1 MEVIKRDGS
10 KVKFTAS
17 KVQTRVVKTAKGLK
31 VDSDRILLDVFKGI
45 SDTILAS
52 DIDNLISEV
61 SAGYTTKHPDYSFF
75 ASRILESRLE
85 KDVPSFWKASKI
97 LYEDGIISEENY
109 NKYVKFSEA
118 IQEEL
123 DNENQPTLDYLGIRT
138 FTEVYATKDKNNLI
152 LETPKYYRI
161 RLSTFFSENE
171 SEFKENIEALKSG
184 YSPPTPTM
192 CNAGTTE
199 NQLASCQLHYLKE
212 DSTDGIMDTFK
223 DLAHSSR
230 NKAGIGLAAYN
241 QRAKGS
247 KSSKG
252 WGAAGQVKAM
262 KIANE
267 IMGFFD
273 QGGKRPGS
281 TAWYSAPWHA
291 DIFDFL
297 KARKVTTH
305 ESIAARDMFYALW
318 VDDEFMKRVEA
329 KDYYYLFCPNNLK
342 KANVDF
348 IDTFGEDFS
357 KEYQKAIELFEAG
370 ELAGEKIL
378 AEDLWKEIFVAQ
390 VETGMPYMLYK
401 DTVNKVNPQANL
413 GVIKSSNLCAEVVQY
428 TAPDTVAVC
437 FLTSLVVKFF
447 VDDKGGIL
455 YDKLEKALNI
465 IVRNLNRS
473 IDRNRYTTKEAKKG
487 AEQQRAIGVGI
498 QGLSD
503 VFFKLSIPYDS
514 PEALDLTRRLE
525 EAIHY
530 YTIKGSM
537 EYSKKVGTRL
547 FKEDSLYPIEKGE
560 FHWEKYEVETVLDWE
575 TLRKSIL
582 KYGVS
587 NSMFNAQMPTAC
599 VSRDSIIRT
608 SEGNKSY
615 TEILKENNIDFE
627 ALESKLI
634 PTWVTLSKPFSVFN
648 ENNDLEECS
657 KIYYN
662 SKRETLDISM
672 EDGSV
677 FTCTYNHKFKVNRG
691 GSYQWIMA
699 EDLKEGDDVLS
710 Y

>member
-1 MEVIKRDGS
+1 MLQTLGCDTKVTSSVKEGLRQMPKNDGTGDS
-10 KVKFTAS
+10 KLYLCKQMYRLLINGNS
-17 KVQTRVVKTAKGLK
+17 MYQLSQLGLK
-31 VDSDRILLDVFKGI
+31 TNRLQWEVKKPQRESSQFIKVESVEPLPDLY
-45 SDTILAS
+45 DT
-52 DIDNLISEV
+52 
-61 SAGYTTKHPDYSFF
+61 FC
-75 ASRILESRLE
+75 
-85 KDVPSFWKASKI
+85 
-97 LYEDGIISEENY
+97 
-109 NKYVKFSEA
+109 
-118 IQEEL
+118 
-123 DNENQPTLDYLGIRT
+123 
-138 FTEVYATKDKNNLI
+138 FTE
-152 LETPKYYRI
+152 PK
-161 RLSTFFSENE
+161 
-171 SEFKENIEALKSG
+171 
-184 YSPPTPTM
+184 
-192 CNAGTTE
+192 
-199 NQLASCQLHYLKE
+199 
-212 DSTDGIMDTFK
+212 
-223 DLAHSSR
+223 R
-230 NKAGIGLAAYN
+230 NKGMFNGILT
-241 QRAKGS
+241 
-247 KSSKG
+247 
-252 WGAAGQVKAM
+252 GQ
-262 KIANE
+262 
-267 IMGFFD
+267 
-273 QGGKRPGS
+273 
-281 TAWYSAPWHA
+281 
-291 DIFDFL
+291 
-297 KARKVTTH
+297 
-305 ESIAARDMFYALW
+305 
-318 VDDEFMKRVEA
+318 
-329 KDYYYLFCPNNLK
+329 
-342 KANVDF
+342 
-348 IDTFGEDFS
+348 
-357 KEYQKAIELFEAG
+357 
-370 ELAGEKIL
+370 
-378 AEDLWKEIFVAQ
+378 
-390 VETGMPYMLYK
+390 
-401 DTVNKVNPQANL
+401 
-413 GVIKSSNLCAEVVQY
+413 CAEVVQY

-447 VDDKGGIL
+447 VDDKGCIL

-575 TLRKSIL
+575 SLRKDIL

-672 EDGSV
+672 GDGSV